1 MKDLFQLMIDLAVD
15 PQKQALF
22 ECDPSLI
29 TADLRLSDTNLMRLN
44 SGNRAQI
51 KAVIQEELRT
61 DEFISVMGSCIVLDP
76 GPDPTPD
83 PDPDPEP
90 SPITW

>member
-29 TADLRLSDTNLMRLN
+29 TADLRLSDTTLMRRN

-51 KAVIQEELRT
+51 KAVSRE
-61 DEFISVMGSCIVLDP
+61 
-76 GPDPTPD
+76 
-83 PDPDPEP
+83 
-90 SPITW
+90 